1 MHSVPE
7 LTCSADIKL
16 NTRVSL
22 WPAGATLSFSHRIL
36 SIRTQHSEAVGRS
49 YSALAAL
56 FFEEPRI
63 VADRHN
69 HKLLDLSPPPSWAE
83 TWHLWTVIVP
93 AANAVPAIYADH
105 EIAEAGGLMSYG
117 ASRSDAYRQA
127 GVYAG
132 RILQGEKPGDL
143 PVVLPIKFEM
153 VFNLK
158 TAKAL
163 GISVP
168 PTLLVAADEVIE

>member
-22 WPAGATLSFSHRIL
+22 WPAGAALSFSHRIL

-69 HKLLDLSPPPSWAE
+69 HKLLDVSPPPGWAE

-93 AANAVPAIYADH
+93 AAIDH
-105 EIAEAGGLMSYG
+105 RRLVLGNVWRRHARCRWDDSPRAMKSVKRSSQPHIIKRDGL
-117 ASRSDAYRQA
+117 R
-127 GVYAG
+127 V
-132 RILQGEKPGDL
+132 
-143 PVVLPIKFEM
+143 
-153 VFNLK
+153 
-158 TAKAL
+158 
-163 GISVP
+163 
-168 PTLLVAADEVIE
+168 